1 MELQVITKRQLQ
13 QLLAEVKTGLEKL
26 YGDQL
31 VAVVL
36 YGSYARGEAGV
47 NSDVDIVMVLK
58 GYERDFI
65 EIDRTGELVARLS
78 LDYDIIVAL
87 IPLRQRDWQKK
98 QSPFLQNLRREG
110 QVVK

>member
-1 MELQVITKRQLQ
+1 MTKRQLKKTSRRG
-13 QLLAEVKTGLEKL
+13 EVRVEKTLWRPR
-26 YGDQL
+26 L
-31 VAVVL
+31 VAVIL

-58 GYERDFI
+58 DYERGFI
-65 EIDRTGELVARLS
+65 EIHRTSELVARLS

-87 IPLRQRDWQKK
+87 IPLREQDWQKR

-110 QVVK
+110 VVV